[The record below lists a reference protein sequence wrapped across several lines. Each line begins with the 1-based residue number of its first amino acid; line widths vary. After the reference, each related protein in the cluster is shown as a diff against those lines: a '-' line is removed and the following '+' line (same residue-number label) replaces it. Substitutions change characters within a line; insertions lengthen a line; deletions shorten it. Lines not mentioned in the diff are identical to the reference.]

1 MKKISVILG
10 YLSMIIQNLAAFFL
24 TPLLIIILGNT
35 EFGVYKL
42 ALSIASYFALA
53 DFGLS
58 NSIIRYIS
66 EYRAKNDK
74 IKEGSFIAISILA
87 IFFASLV
94 IITVSIILSLNL
106 DLIFGNSFNSFEL
119 NLLNQMLGLVVVNGI
134 FNLFLN
140 LLTGIITSY
149 EKFVFVKIINIS
161 KTIIRFLLILIL
173 LNMNYTSFIIL
184 LVDVFLTI
192 LIFITSFYYCINY
205 LKISVNLKLVNLK
218 FMSEIFSYSGIV
230 FIDAL
235 AFTLFWSAD
244 SIIIG
249 IKMSSISVGIYS
261 IGVQLFSIFLV
272 LSNVISEVLMPGVV
286 SMVNSSATDVDLTNH
301 MIKIGRLKL
310 KILMLPLIGFIFF
323 GKQFIN
329 MWVGSDYIMAY
340 YISLIV
346 ILPSIISS
354 LSDVGLFVMWAKNK
368 HKVKSFFSLTTSLVN
383 VLLTIILVEKYGIIG
398 AAIGTSFA
406 IIVSLTFN
414 GIYFHKIL
422 QLNMLVFYK
431 ETFREMFVTI
441 LLTSL
446 LALFFSQFDII
457 DFSSLLL
464 FSLLVSFFYI
474 ALLWSTNLN
483 VDEKRMVAELIPL
496 SWIKSSKS

>member
-161 KTIIRFLLILIL
+161 KTIIRFLLILTL
-173 LNMNYTSFIIL
+173 LTMNYTSFI
-184 LVDVFLTI
+184 F
-192 LIFITSFYYCINY
+192 
-205 LKISVNLKLVNLK
+205 
-218 FMSEIFSYSGIV
+218 
-230 FIDAL
+230 
-235 AFTLFWSAD
+235 
-244 SIIIG
+244 
-249 IKMSSISVGIYS
+249 
-261 IGVQLFSIFLV
+261 
-272 LSNVISEVLMPGVV
+272 
-286 SMVNSSATDVDLTNH
+286 
-301 MIKIGRLKL
+301 
-310 KILMLPLIGFIFF
+310 
-323 GKQFIN
+323 
-329 MWVGSDYIMAY
+329 
-340 YISLIV
+340 
-346 ILPSIISS
+346 
-354 LSDVGLFVMWAKNK
+354 
-368 HKVKSFFSLTTSLVN
+368 
-383 VLLTIILVEKYGIIG
+383 
-398 AAIGTSFA
+398 
-406 IIVSLTFN
+406 
-414 GIYFHKIL
+414 
-422 QLNMLVFYK
+422 
-431 ETFREMFVTI
+431 
-441 LLTSL
+441 
-446 LALFFSQFDII
+446 
-457 DFSSLLL
+457 
-464 FSLLVSFFYI
+464 
-474 ALLWSTNLN
+474 
-483 VDEKRMVAELIPL
+483 
-496 SWIKSSKS
+496 